1 MISLSKHLAS
11 SNNLQ
16 LAKQYLGCNIQIT
29 HSSLT
34 VFLSASVSMCRRFS
48 QTPDTCSN
56 VSKLSKVMASNFLID
71 IFDTQFT
78 QLAFSNFDLQLSP

>member
-1 MISLSKHLAS
+1 
-11 SNNLQ
+11 
-16 LAKQYLGCNIQIT
+16 
-29 HSSLT
+29 
-34 VFLSASVSMCRRFS
+34 MCRRFS